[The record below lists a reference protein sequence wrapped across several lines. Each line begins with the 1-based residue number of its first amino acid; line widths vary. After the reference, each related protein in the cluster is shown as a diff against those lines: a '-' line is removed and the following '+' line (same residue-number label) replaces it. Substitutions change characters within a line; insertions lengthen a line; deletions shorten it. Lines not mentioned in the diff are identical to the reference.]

1 VRLAI
6 AKAALAAAEVLRYTG
21 RLVDVGAGTS
31 GRLALQDGAELI
43 PAFSWPQN
51 RRLLL
56 MAGGGKAL
64 LQSVEG
70 AEDEI
75 DQANRLVQQHEIGVD
90 DVLIAV
96 AASGTTPFTL

>member
-1 VRLAI
+1 
-6 AKAALAAAEVLRYTG
+6 
-21 RLVDVGAGTS
+21 
-31 GRLALQDGAELI
+31 
-43 PAFSWPQN
+43 
-51 RRLLL
+51 
-56 MAGGGKAL
+56 
-64 LQSVEG
+64 VEG